1 MSDREARIAARDI
14 SRSFIVQAPAGSGKT
29 ELLIQRFLALL
40 PSVEI
45 PEQIIAIT
53 FTRKAAAEM
62 RGRVIDALKGAAAQ
76 AVPDEPHRRETHV
89 LALQALARD
98 KAEGWNL
105 IDQPQRLKIDTLDAL
120 NAWLAHQLP
129 LLSGGIAG
137 ASIVEN
143 PGDFY
148 SLASRRL
155 VEQLGEGTF
164 LADSLHQLLRQG
176 GFGIQGL
183 EDLLAGLLPTRDHW
197 LRYLLA
203 GEAEELVREVED
215 ATRRLID
222 DELAGLCRTLPS
234 VHSNELVALLRHAAQ
249 NATRANSL
257 ERLAPWRTLKHLPS
271 PDWRHLEAWRSISE
285 LLLTKRG
292 VWRKQVGDIGFS
304 ADHPSLR
311 RRLIELMDSL
321 SDEEDLRLALLEL
334 ENLPSPSLAGPQR
347 DLLKALRQVLPSLVS
362 ELKLLFEER
371 NTVDF
376 VELALAAQTALGDA
390 DAPSELLL
398 ALDRRLQHVLV
409 DEFQDTSHTQ
419 LKLLELLTAGWEQND
434 GRTLFLVGDPMQS
447 IYRFRN
453 ADMSLFLDT
462 RLRGIG
468 EIRCESLAL
477 ERNFR
482 SRPTIIQ
489 WINRTFAQVFPQQDN
504 LKSGAAR
511 FSPCKWTRPHSSDEG
526 VEVHALRGTDPTA
539 EVRRVADI
547 LIDERARSPTRSIA
561 ILVQSRSHLTGL
573 TEQLRPLD
581 LPVRAVE
588 ITAPNQEQVI
598 QDLIGLTRAL
608 AHRGDRIAWLGV
620 LRAPW
625 CGLSWQDLHALCG
638 DDRQSPIWGL
648 MNDPEHLARLTADGR
663 ERLIRMRGVLQLAF
677 QTRAEQPFARWIER
691 AWMSLDGPACLDYL
705 DELDRADR
713 FFLIL
718 SESVTQGDLD
728 DPVQLERR
736 FMDPRVGAD
745 PPREKGIEI
754 MTIHRAKG
762 LEFDTV
768 VLLGLGRS
776 LPPEDKKGLN
786 WLERRNEDG
795 REDVLLAP
803 PAANSQQTNGLTEWI
818 RRMDRVKN
826 LSERARL
833 LYVAAT
839 RARERLHLVGQLPE
853 NQMPRPFT
861 LLACLWPCV
870 SNIFENAEI
879 SGGTG
884 QTPPEIRPVLRRL
897 VEPARAP
904 LRPQEQPV
912 EVVRPQF
919 QWVGQTAVQVGTVV
933 HRWLHR
939 IAEDGP
945 EQWDPGRVITHQNR
959 FGTELGLLGVEPAE
973 LPGAS
978 ARIVKAL
985 QRVLD
990 DERGRWVLTGHAEA
1004 RSELDVTVIT
1014 AAGLEHIR
1022 LDRTFIDEHGVRWI
1036 IDYKT
1041 STHDGGA
1048 TEEFL
1053 DSEVERYG
1061 SQLERYALA
1070 MSQLGERSV
1079 RLGLYFP
1086 LLQAFK
1092 DWEPLGDSSVRAVT
1106 DE

>member
-1 MSDREARIAARDI
+1 MSDQEARTAARDI

-40 PSVEI
+40 PSVEV
-45 PEQIIAIT
+45 PEQIVAIT

-98 KAEGWNL
+98 KAEGWSL

-137 ASIVEN
+137 ASIVEDA
-143 PGDFY
+143 GDLY
-148 SLASRRL
+148 SLAARRL
-155 VEQLGEGTF
+155 VEQLREGTV
-164 LADSLHQLLRQG
+164 LADALHKLLRQG

-183 EDLLAGLLPTRDHW
+183 EDLLAGLLSTRDHW
-197 LRYLLA
+197 MRFLFA
-203 GEAEELVREVED
+203 GEAEELARELED
-215 ATRRLID
+215 AIRRLID
-222 DELAGLCRTLPS
+222 NELAGLCSTLPTT
-234 VHSNELVALLRHAAQ
+234 HSNELVALLQHASH
-249 NATRANSL
+249 NATRAVSL
-257 ERLAPWRTLKHLPS
+257 ERFAPWKELQHLPP
-271 PDWRHLEAWRSISE
+271 PDSRHLEAWRSISE
-285 LLLTKRG
+285 LLLTQRG
-292 VWRKQVGDIGFS
+292 GWRKQLGDIGFS
-304 ADHPSLR
+304 ADYADPR
-311 RRLIELMDSL
+311 RRLIELIDFL
-321 SDEEDLRLALLEL
+321 SDEEDLRLALLEVQR
-334 ENLPSPSLAGPQR
+334 LPNPVLASPQK
-347 DLLKALRQVLPSLVS
+347 DLLKALRHVLPNLVG

-376 VELALAAQTALGDA
+376 VELALAAQTALGDS

-409 DEFQDTSHTQ
+409 DEFQDTSYTQ
-419 LKLLELLTAGWEQND
+419 LKLLGLLTAGWEQSD

-453 ADMSLFLDT
+453 ADMSLFLNT
-462 RLRGIG
+462 KLRGIG
-468 EIRCESLAL
+468 EIRCQSLTL

-482 SRPTIIQ
+482 SRPDIIE
-489 WINRTFAQVFPQQDN
+489 WINQTFAQVFPEQDD
-504 LKSGAAR
+504 LKTGEAE
-511 FSPCKWTRPHSSDEG
+511 FNPCKSTRPPSSDEG
-526 VEVHALRGTDPTA
+526 VEVHALRGRDPTA

-547 LIDERARSPTRSIA
+547 LINERAHSPTRSIA

-581 LPVRAVE
+581 LPIRAVE
-588 ITAPNQEQVI
+588 ITAPNQHQVV

-608 AHRGDRIAWLGV
+608 AHRGDRIAWLGI

-625 CGLSWQDLHALCG
+625 CGLSWQDLHSLCL
-638 DDRQSPIWGL
+638 DDRQSPIWAL
-648 MNDPEHLARLTADGR
+648 MNDGERLDRLSEDGR
-663 ERLIRMRGVLQLAF
+663 ERLIGVRGVLKLAF
-677 QTRAEQPFARWIER
+677 QTRSEQPFARWIER

-713 FFLIL
+713 FFLTL
-718 SESVTQGDLD
+718 AESVTQGDLD

-736 FMDPRVGAD
+736 FTDPRVGAD

-768 VLLGLGRS
+768 ILLGLGRG
-776 LPPEDKKGLN
+776 LPPENQKGLN

-795 REDVLLAP
+795 SEDVLLAP
-803 PAANSQQTNGLTEWI
+803 PTANPQQTNELTEWI
-818 RRMDRVKN
+818 RRMDRNKN

-839 RARERLHLVGQLPE
+839 RARERLHLIGQLPE
-853 NQMPRPFT
+853 NQAPRPST
-861 LLACLWPCV
+861 LLACLWPSV
-870 SNIFENAEI
+870 SKIFEDAEI
-879 SGGTG
+879 SEDTG
-884 QTPPEIRPVLRRL
+884 QTTQEIRPVLRRL
-897 VEPARAP
+897 VDPARA
-904 LRPQEQPV
+904 LERSQEKPI
-912 EVVRPQF
+912 EAVRPQF
-919 QWVGQTAVQVGTVV
+919 EWAGQAAVQVGTVV
-933 HRWLHR
+933 HRWLNQ

-945 EQWDPGRVITHQNR
+945 EQWNARRVTSNQNR
-959 FGTELGLLGVEPAE
+959 FRSELDLLGVEPRE
-973 LPGAS
+973 LSWAS
-978 ARIVKAL
+978 ARIVQAL

-990 DERGRWVLTGHAEA
+990 DECGRWILTSHAQA
-1004 RSELDVTVIT
+1004 RSELEVTLIT

-1041 STHDGGA
+1041 SAHDGGA

-1061 SQLERYALA
+1061 AQLERYALA
-1070 MSQLGERSV
+1070 MSQLGERTI

-1092 DWEPLGDSSVRAVT
+1092 DWEPLQAGDGQHVLG
-1106 DE
+1106 